1 MDQKKFIIQMEMC
14 HIIETVN
21 GRSILRAIES
31 KTEFKE
37 KSNFKY
43 IFKEVSKLKFV
54 KITQYSYIT
63 KMEIVK

>member
-1 MDQKKFIIQMEMC
+1 MDKKKFIIQMEMC
-14 HIIETVN
+14 HLTETVN
-21 GRSILRAIES
+21 GLSILRTIES

-43 IFKEVSKLKFV
+43 TFKEVSKLKFV